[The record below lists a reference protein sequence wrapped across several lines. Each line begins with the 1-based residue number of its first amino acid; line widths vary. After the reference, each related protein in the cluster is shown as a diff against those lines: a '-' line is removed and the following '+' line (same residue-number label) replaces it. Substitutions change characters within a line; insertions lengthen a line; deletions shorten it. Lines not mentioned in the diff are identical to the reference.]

1 MELINKE
8 EAIFLITLED
18 IQNEAMEKIGRTLT
32 EEEVEVARKGLE
44 FGLLT
49 GIDTVYQT
57 IFSEMIGK

>member
-1 MELINKE
+1 MELMNKDE
-8 EAIFLITLED
+8 PIFLITLED

-57 IFSEMIGK
+57 IFSEMIEK

>member
-1 MELINKE
+1 MELMNKDE
-8 EAIFLITLED
+8 PIFLITLED

-49 GIDTVYQT
+49 GIDTIYKT
-57 IFSEMIGK
+57 IFSEMIEK

>member
-8 EAIFLITLED
+8 ESIFLITLED